1 MKRPQSSLNNSAYLI
16 NQAIQSPYMV
26 NNHFDQEMG
35 SKLGNVYEMHH
46 KGNLEAAGIISNT
59 YNISNHTSKK
69 QSP

>member
-1 MKRPQSSLNNSAYLI
+1 
-16 NQAIQSPYMV
+16 MV